1 MPDRVTPPLFT
12 FANDWHDR
20 ASEARKD
27 VAEMDRRWEHASVL
41 VVAGEHVATDGDDL
55 AWRPSADVDAVGDRI
70 YLGRADDGT
79 ERFAVVVDEVPQ
91 ELAPQSLRMLAP
103 VLGAVDAGLAAH
115 AVGVAQWH
123 RTHPH
128 CSRCGARTEAA
139 EAGHVRRCPVCG
151 ATHFPRSDP
160 AVIMLVTDAEDR
172 ALLGHQAAW
181 PDGRYST
188 LAGFVEPGESLED
201 AVRREIAEE
210 TGVGVG
216 EVVYA
221 GSQPWPFPAS
231 LMLGYYAVADA
242 FDINVDG
249 VEIAEARWF
258 SRHDLAAACVDGS
271 VVLPG
276 RLSISRWLIE
286 GWYGGELPSEWA

>member
-1 MPDRVTPPLFT
+1 MPPLFT
-12 FANDWHDR
+12 FANDHHDR
-20 ASEARKD
+20 ASAVRGDTDEI
-27 VAEMDRRWEHASVL
+27 DRRWTGARVT
-41 VVAGEHVATDGDDL
+41 VVAGEHLATDGDTV
-55 AWRPSADVDAVGDRI
+55 AWRPSSEVEVTGDRL
-70 YLGRADDGT
+70 YLGRVEDVDH
-79 ERFAVVVDEVPQ
+79 FAVMVEEVP
-91 ELAPQSLRMLAP
+91 ETLAPQSLRVLAP
-103 VLGAVDAGLAAH
+103 LLTAEDAGLAAH
-115 AVGVAQWH
+115 AVGFAQWH

-128 CSRCGARTEAA
+128 CSRCGARTDAA
-139 EAGHVRRCPVCG
+139 EAGHVRRCPQCG

-181 PDGRYST
+181 PEGRFST

-210 TGVGVG
+210 SGVGVG
-216 EVVYA
+216 EVTYA

-231 LMLGYYAVADA
+231 LMLGYYAKADA
-242 FDINVDG
+242 FDIDVDG
-249 VEIAEARWF
+249 IEIAEARWY

-286 GWYGGELPSEWA
+286 GWYGGELPSEWS